1 MLTIQVG
8 RGTMICVSVF
18 DKIANNLHQK
28 LELAGLEPKVMV
40 ATNIKPKVAGG
51 CLFLNAIL
59 VHNFILIRNAYPPR
73 VCQQRKIFE
82 TQTVVKSI
90 IKSGAKKTVRR
101 QPGSQAASTSTSTKY
116 GSVKKNEIV
125 TFTEFNTYILDSPLQ
140 VGPLRLQYIAI

>member
-59 VHNFILIRNAYPPR
+59 
-73 VCQQRKIFE
+73 
-82 TQTVVKSI
+82 
-90 IKSGAKKTVRR
+90 
-101 QPGSQAASTSTSTKY
+101 PGSQAASTSTSTKY

-140 VGPLRLQYIAI
+140 VGPLRL